1 MWYSRST
8 RLVGSERLCQR
19 CRHTGLEDFIVVVS
33 QEILVYQIENVLIY
47 LLAWMCRNSSHI
59 YMGIFRVIKLVVRL
73 DRSLASLWRLIWIYS
88 VNNMLHLSFASGSYI
103 LRVIELSTTQ
113 RPLPQ
118 SRASGG
124 RGCSSRRLVS
134 RRRLCRICLIEHT
147 RPCCLQ
153 IYGLNLSF
161 DLLVHFLID

>member
-1 MWYSRST
+1 MWYSRRT

-59 YMGIFRVIKLVVRL
+59 YMGIFRVIKLVVQL
-73 DRSLASLWRLIWIYS
+73 DRSLASLWLIWIYS
-88 VNNMLHLSFASGSYI
+88 VNNMPHLSFASGSYI

-113 RPLPQ
+113 RSLPR
-118 SRASGG
+118 SWASGG
-124 RGCSSRRLVS
+124 RGRSSRWLVG
-134 RRRLCRICLIEHT
+134 RRRRCRICLIEHT
-147 RPCCLQ
+147 RPCFLQ
-153 IYGLNLSF
+153 INGLKRSF
-161 DLLVHFLID
+161 DLFVHFLFD